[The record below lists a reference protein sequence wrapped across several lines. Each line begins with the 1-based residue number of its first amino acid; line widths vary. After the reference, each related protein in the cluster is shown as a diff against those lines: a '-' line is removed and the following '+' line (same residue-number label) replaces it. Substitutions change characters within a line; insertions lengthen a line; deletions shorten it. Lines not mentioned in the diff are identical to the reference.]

1 MLRRLLF
8 GTDAGWWTL
17 PLRVSLGL
25 IFIGHGAQKLF
36 GAFGGKGLQ
45 ATADLFATKLG
56 MTPGML
62 WAALAS
68 GGEFFG
74 GLLVLVGFLTRFGA
88 FNIAVVMLVA
98 MTQVHWGAFFMPKG
112 IEFTLALLGSS
123 LALLIAGAGPLSL
136 DMGFQQRGGEA
147 RRRTSR
153 RRRRRRD

>member
-17 PLRVSLGL
+17 PLRVSLGV
-25 IFIGHGAQKLF
+25 IFMAHGGQKLF
-36 GAFGGKGLQ
+36 GLFGGKGLQ

-88 FNIAVVMLVA
+88 LSIAVVMLVA

-136 DMGFQQRGGEA
+136 DMGIQQGEEPRRRA
-147 RRRTSR
+147 RRH
-153 RRRRRRD
+153 RRRRD

>member
-25 IFIGHGAQKLF
+25 IFMAHGGQKLF
-36 GAFGGKGLQ
+36 GLFGGKGLQ

-56 MTPGML
+56 MTPGIL
-62 WAALAS
+62 WASLAS

-88 FNIAVVMLVA
+88 LNIAVVMLVA

-136 DMGFQQRGGEA
+136 DMGFQQGGEL

>member
-25 IFIGHGAQKLF
+25 IFMAHGGQKLF
-36 GAFGGKGLQ
+36 GLFGGKGLQ

-98 MTQVHWGAFFMPKG
+98 MTQVHWGSFFLPSG
-112 IEFTLALLGSS
+112 LEFTLALLGSS

-136 DMGFQQRGGEA
+136 DMAMQKGAEP
-147 RRRTSR
+147 RRRASR
-153 RRRRRRD
+153 RRRD

>member
-17 PLRVSLGL
+17 PLRVSLGV
-25 IFIGHGAQKLF
+25 IFMAHGGQKLF
-36 GAFGGKGLQ
+36 GLFGGKGLQ

-88 FNIAVVMLVA
+88 LSIAVVMLVA

-136 DMGFQQRGGEA
+136 DMGIQQGEEPQ
-147 RRRTSR
+147 RRAR